1 MTLQEAVAS
10 LEGSVRIELRDHA
23 FGDTEVMWMKDGAEA
38 GHGYYSAGIAEC
50 TIGDTMFRGK
60 DAAEVRNC
68 GKLQVERNDET
79 GPDEYIEGQTMPG
92 LTLEGVRQ
100 ELTDAD
106 LEDLP

>member
-1 MTLQEAVAS
+1 
-10 LEGSVRIELRDHA
+10 
-23 FGDTEVMWMKDGAEA
+23 
-38 GHGYYSAGIAEC
+38 
-50 TIGDTMFRGK
+50 MFRGK